1 MKLILTTVV
10 ASGLLAN
17 VAQACSCGEGDES
30 GFLWQG
36 LNTVPRNL
44 AAFPWEGGEAHD
56 RTSLPSKQDFHLERL
71 RQGSAPQA
79 VDFVLERA
87 DAIFPD
93 RTIPDFLLDGA
104 SVRDGLLYFK
114 GRNGKDEV
122 WPRPVIAVLRPTAT
136 LLAGATYRLTY
147 DRAPVVDMFGN
158 NPRSRPPQILT
169 FTVGKEDGPSAQ
181 AESASIEVGEQKIE
195 SLTVSTRKGSC
206 ATTIS
211 AASRKVRL
219 KLPTQ
224 MEKWRQFLLYSTT
237 VDGRGWRPSPSL
249 CQQVP
254 HGTSWVGPGLDLLYA
269 SCSGGKP
276 ADDLP
281 EGTHTV
287 ELEAWLPGTT
297 KIVRGKAT
305 LSLKCDRRPTSR

>member
-219 KLPTQ
+219 KLQ
-224 MEKWRQFLLYSTT
+224 RRWRN
-237 VDGRGWRPSPSL
+237 G
-249 CQQVP
+249 
-254 HGTSWVGPGLDLLYA
+254 A
-269 SCSGGKP
+269 NSCSTRPRLMGEVGVPLP
-276 ADDLP
+276 ASASKSLTARAGSGRASIFSMQAAVEVNRQTTFQKVRTRLNWRRGSP
-281 EGTHTV
+281 EPPR
-287 ELEAWLPGTT
+287 L
-297 KIVRGKAT
+297 
-305 LSLKCDRRPTSR
+305 